1 MQSNRLGILYY
12 FVLHF
17 AKNHLEISHRYRD
30 FENRASGRKLLTE
43 RNFATK
49 NEKSGAGEKRFPVA
63 PPDFPVLLIPQ
74 SLTCRPRALY
84 YIALH
89 FTISV
94 QANAK
99 SAWNSGVGVF
109 RAGQSLVLLLRN
121 ANRFLPLMRSFFLP
135 RLNRRVGV
143 PKSTT
148 PFIFCMSRDA
158 AS

>member
-43 RNFATK
+43 RNFATN

-84 YIALH
+84 YIGTTFHDLC
-89 FTISV
+89 
-94 QANAK
+94 
-99 SAWNSGVGVF
+99 
-109 RAGQSLVLLLRN
+109 AG
-121 ANRFLPLMRSFFLP
+121 
-135 RLNRRVGV
+135 
-143 PKSTT
+143 K
-148 PFIFCMSRDA
+148 C
-158 AS
+158 